1 MPSKQTKRVKGSVGE
16 GESDK
21 QVKTIKHLG
30 GQGTASLTTITS
42 VVKQTEGDK
51 YVTRSL
57 VLSFIHTC
65 MKRLAKT
72 GRLSI
77 NQDLEDRWVTNLNE
91 DRKRFFRIVEMR
103 GSRVT
108 VFLQWNLKVFTVG
121 YRILR

>member
-72 GRLSI
+72 VRLSI